1 MQDWFDVAK
10 KIEASALEAARKIGL
25 DETLFT
31 ADVRPADPRF
41 GDMQI
46 NGALPYAK
54 RQRVNPRE
62 IAQKLVDAL
71 KEDASISALASFEI
85 AGPGFINLRFSP
97 QFYLD
102 WLNAFSGESEFK
114 AAAAQFY
121 AGERVVV
128 DFSSPNTAKQM
139 HIGHLRSLIIGDSIC
154 KLLEF
159 CGAEVIRD
167 NHIGDWGTAYG
178 RLFYAYK
185 RFLDEENLKAN
196 PLGELERLYKLG
208 SKLAAEDEE
217 VLKESRQEI
226 VKLQSEDP
234 ESMAL
239 WEQVNQHSIDGIKE
253 VYALFDIE
261 FDHYLGESFY
271 RDKVDQVYRELEE
284 TGIGEESEGAWVVF
298 HPEHPRYAT
307 QPFIYR
313 KSDGASNYATT
324 DLATMLHRAEHF
336 KATSII
342 IETDFRQKD
351 HFEQLELTTRKWFEK
366 TGRPFPKFSHVF
378 HGTIMGENGKAMASR
393 TGEPVLLKA
402 LIGEAIERAE
412 TIVREKNAEKTEKG
426 QAPLSEEAIVAS
438 AALIGTS
445 AIRYAELSQNRTSD
459 YVFAWDKLLSFEGN
473 TAPYLLYAVTRI
485 KSIFRN
491 LDPSELEGLDSTA
504 TPFETDE
511 ELALAR
517 KIVEFVGALQS
528 TVENLRPH
536 MLCTYLY
543 ELSGAF
549 SGFYN
554 ANKVIVDDPGE
565 KARRVI
571 LCQRTL
577 LVLQA
582 GLSLLGIK
590 TLDRM

>member
-10 KIEASALEAARKIGL
+10 KIEACALDAARKIGL
-25 DETLFT
+25 DEALFS

-54 RQRVNPRE
+54 RQKVNPRE
-62 IAQKLVDAL
+62 IAQKLVAAL
-71 KEDASISALASFEI
+71 EEDEAIASRATLEI
-85 AGPGFINLRFSP
+85 AGPGFINLRFDP
-97 QFYLD
+97 KFYLD
-102 WLNAFSGESEFK
+102 WLNAFSTQSEFQAS
-114 AAAAQFY
+114 AAKLY
-121 AGERVVV
+121 ANERVVV

-139 HIGHLRSLIIGDSIC
+139 HIGHLRSLIIGESIC

-159 CGAEVIRD
+159 CGATVIRD
-167 NHIGDWGTAYG
+167 NHLGDWGTAYG

-185 RFLDEENLKAN
+185 RFLDEENLATN
-196 PLGELERLYKLG
+196 PLAELERLYKLG
-208 SKLAAEDEE
+208 SQLASEDED

-239 WEQVNQHSIDGIKE
+239 WETVNKHSVDGIEE
-253 VYALFDIE
+253 VYDLFDIE

-271 RDKVDQVYRELEE
+271 RDKVDQVYSELEE
-284 TGIGEESEGAWVVF
+284 SGIGEKSEDAWVVF
-298 HPEHPRYAT
+298 HPEHPRFAT

-324 DLATMLHRAEHF
+324 DLATMLYRAERF
-336 KATSII
+336 NATSII

-366 TGRPFPKFSHVF
+366 TGREFPKFSHVF

-393 TGEPVLLKA
+393 SGEPVLLKN
-402 LIGEAIERAE
+402 LIAESIERA
-412 TIVREKNAEKTEKG
+412 TAIVREKNAEKADKG
-426 QAPLSEEAIVAS
+426 QTPLTEAEIVAS
-438 AALIGTS
+438 AAIIGTS
-445 AIRYAELSQNRTSD
+445 SIRYAELSQNRTSD

-473 TAPYLLYAVTRI
+473 TAPYLLYAATRI

-491 LDPSELEGLDSTA
+491 LDPRELEALETQA
-504 TPFETDE
+504 TPFETAE

-517 KIVEFVGALQS
+517 KIVEFVGALQV
-528 TVENLRPH
+528 TTDTLRPH
-536 MLCTYLY
+536 FLCTYLY

-565 KARRVI
+565 KARRII
-571 LCQRTL
+571 LCQRAL
-577 LVLQA
+577 LALES
-582 GLSLLGIK
+582 GLSLLGIQ